1 MGPHMSACGSLFR
14 REEAKLMLLTLF
26 EYSDLSNLFDDAVSC
41 RAV

>member
-14 REEAKLMLLTLF
+14 REAKLMLLTLF